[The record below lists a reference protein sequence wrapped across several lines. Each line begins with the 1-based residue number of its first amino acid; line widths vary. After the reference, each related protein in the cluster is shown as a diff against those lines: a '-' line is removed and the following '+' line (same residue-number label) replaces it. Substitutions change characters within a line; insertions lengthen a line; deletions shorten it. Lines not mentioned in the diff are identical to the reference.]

1 MPDFNFSTVKSPNP
15 EEIEAFNIAT
25 EIARKENANIIIGT
39 DPDCDR
45 VGVIVKNKQNEYIA
59 LNGNQIGAL
68 LVNYIITNN
77 INSIK
82 RAQNGDKFE
91 MDRLI
96 RENNGLIWSI
106 VKRFMNRGYEVED
119 LYQIGCMGFIKSI
132 KRFDTNFEVKLS
144 TYSVPYILG
153 EIKRFI
159 RDDGPIKVS
168 RSIKE
173 LNVKINELKRHYLLK
188 TGKEITIE
196 QICKELK
203 VEKEDVIIAME
214 STNAVESMDAA
225 ANAENKDGKQM
236 TVFEKISTGKNEE
249 ELITNK
255 MVINQLISELKD
267 REKEIIL
274 LRFFKEKTQTEV
286 AKILGISQVQVSRLE
301 RKILNEMKT
310 KLTSA

>member
-1 MPDFNFSTVKSPNP
+1 MY
-15 EEIEAFNIAT
+15 E
-25 EIARKENANIIIGT
+25 
-39 DPDCDR
+39 
-45 VGVIVKNKQNEYIA
+45 
-59 LNGNQIGAL
+59 
-68 LVNYIITNN
+68 NN

-82 RAQNGDKFE
+82 RAQDGDKFE

-119 LYQIGCMGFIKSI
+119 LYQIGCIGFIKSI

-173 LNVKINELKRHYLLK
+173 LNTKINELKRHYLLN
-188 TGKEITIE
+188 GKEITLE

-203 VEKEDVIIAME
+203 IQKEDAIIAME

-225 ANAENKDGKQM
+225 TNAENKEGKQM
-236 TVFEKISTGKNEE
+236 TIFDKISTGK
-249 ELITNK
+249 
-255 MVINQLISELKD
+255 M
-267 REKEIIL
+267 
-274 LRFFKEKTQTEV
+274 
-286 AKILGISQVQVSRLE
+286 
-301 RKILNEMKT
+301 RKK
-310 KLTSA
+310 

>member
-1 MPDFNFSTVKSPNP
+1 
-15 EEIEAFNIAT
+15 
-25 EIARKENANIIIGT
+25 
-39 DPDCDR
+39 
-45 VGVIVKNKQNEYIA
+45 
-59 LNGNQIGAL
+59 
-68 LVNYIITNN
+68 
-77 INSIK
+77 
-82 RAQNGDKFE
+82 

-173 LNVKINELKRHYLLK
+173 LNVKINELKRHYLIK

-196 QICKELK
+196 EICKELK
-203 VEKEDVIIAME
+203 VGKEDVIIAME
-214 STNAVESMDAA
+214 STNTIESIEGAA
-225 ANAENKDGKQM
+225 GSENKDGKQL
-236 TVFEKISTGKNEE
+236 TIFDKISTGKNEE
-249 ELITNK
+249 EIITNK
-255 MVINQLISELKD
+255 MVVNQLINELED
-267 REKEIIL
+267 RDKEIIL

-286 AKILGISQVQVSRLE
+286 AKILGISQVQVSRIE
-301 RKILNEMKT
+301 RKILSNMKI
-310 KLTSA
+310 KLSS